1 VKWSIVTG
9 RFLVLLVRA
18 GTIVE
23 ARTGDITGSYVGA
36 AVCLVIWGIQIAEWW
51 EKLK

>member
-1 VKWSIVTG
+1 VRWNTVAG
-9 RFLVLLVRA
+9 RLLVLLIYA
-18 GTIVE
+18 GTIIE
-23 ARTGDITGSYVGA
+23 ARAGDTTGSYVGA